1 MKFLLSIV
9 LLLKKKVKHNLM
21 THPMRREGG
30 SYKKITNYL
39 NSRSNHNGS
48 RRNRG
53 SCGRKQQ
60 TERIRIRK
68 SEDTRVF
75 LYLL

>member
-1 MKFLLSIV
+1 
-9 LLLKKKVKHNLM
+9 M
-21 THPMRREGG
+21 THLMRREGG
-30 SYKKITNYL
+30 SYEKITNYL

>member
-1 MKFLLSIV
+1 MKKLPIILTAAVI
-9 LLLKKKVKHNLM
+9 
-21 THPMRREGG
+21 
-30 SYKKITNYL
+30 
-39 NSRSNHNGS
+39 HNGS

-60 TERIRIRK
+60 PERIRIRK
-68 SEDTRVF
+68 SEDPRIF

>member
-9 LLLKKKVKHNLM
+9 LLLKRKSKAQPDDASNA
-21 THPMRREGG
+21 REGG
-30 SYKKITNYL
+30 SYEKITNYL

-60 TERIRIRK
+60 PERIRIRK
-68 SEDTRVF
+68 SEDPRMF